1 MTGKLLLRGM
11 LVGILAGLLA
21 FGFARVFGE
30 PEVDRAIAFEEMG
43 AAMHE
48 VEETANGVAAHNH
61 DHEEELVSREVQAS
75 FGLLTGVVVYS
86 ASMGGLFALV
96 FAYALGR
103 VGRIGPRSL
112 GALLALAAFVSLY
125 LVPSLKY
132 PANPPS
138 VGDPESIQRRT
149 ALFFLMIA
157 VSVAAAAIAV
167 NFARRLIARH
177 GAWTGA
183 LAGVALYLLVCAVA
197 AGLFPAVREVPADF
211 PADLL
216 WQFRLVSLGIQ
227 AILWSTLGLVFG
239 WWVERSLVRP
249 GRYALA

>member
-11 LVGILAGLLA
+11 LVGVLAGLLVFA
-21 FGFARVFGE
+21 FAFVFGE
-30 PEVDRAIAFEEMG
+30 PQVDRAIAFEEQMSALHEAAEATGG
-43 AAMHE
+43 AA
-48 VEETANGVAAHNH
+48 H

-75 FGLLTGVVVYS
+75 FGLLTGVVVYG
-86 ASMGGLFALV
+86 AAMGGLFALV

-103 VGRIGPRSL
+103 TGRLGPRALS
-112 GALLALAAFVSLY
+112 ALLALAAFVALY

-138 VGDPESIQRRT
+138 VGDPESIRQRT

-157 VSVAAAAIAV
+157 LSIAAAVIAL
-167 NFARRLIARH
+167 NLARRLLAEH

-183 LAGVALYLLVCAVA
+183 IAGMAVYLGICAA
-197 AGLFPAVREVPADF
+197 AGLLFPAVREVPADF

-227 AILWSTLGLVFG
+227 AILWTTVGLVFG
-239 WWVERSLVRP
+239 WWMEAVPLHRP
-249 GRYALA
+249 RLGKA

>member
-1 MTGKLLLRGM
+1 M
-11 LVGILAGLLA
+11 LVGVLAGLLA

-30 PEVDRAIAFEEMG
+30 PEVDRAIAFEEHVSALHEAEE
-43 AAMHE
+43 AAAGGM
-48 VEETANGVAAHNH
+48 AAH

-75 FGLLTGVVVYS
+75 VGLLTGVVVYS
-86 ASMGGLFALV
+86 AAMGGLFALV

-103 VGRIGPRSL
+103 SGRLGPRAL
-112 GALLALAAFVSLY
+112 GALLALAAFVALY

-138 VGDPESIQRRT
+138 VGDPESIRRRT

-157 VSVAAAAIAV
+157 LSVAAAIIAV
-167 NFARRLIARH
+167 KLARNLMARH

-183 LAGVALYLLVCAVA
+183 LAGAGLYLLVCAIA
-197 AGLFPAVREVPADF
+197 AALFPAVREVPADF

-227 AILWSTLGLVFG
+227 AILWSTVGLV
-239 WWVERSLVRP
+239 
-249 GRYALA
+249 

>member
-30 PEVDRAIAFEEMG
+30 PEVDRAIAFEEQH

-48 VEETANGVAAHNH
+48 AEEAAAGQPHE
-61 DHEEELVSREVQAS
+61 HEEELVSRDMQAS

-103 VGRIGPRSL
+103 VGRLGPRGL

-167 NFARRLIARH
+167 NFARRLVARH

-183 LAGVALYLLVCAVA
+183 LGGAALYLLVCALA

-227 AILWSTLGLVFG
+227 AILWSTVGLLFG

>member
-21 FGFARVFGE
+21 FGFARIFGE

-43 AAMHE
+43 AAMHQADE
-48 VEETANGVAAHNH
+48 AEGGHAH
-61 DHEEELVSREVQAS
+61 DHEEELVSREMQA
-75 FGLLTGVVVYS
+75 GLGLFTGVVVYS
-86 ASMGGLFALV
+86 AAMGGLFALV

-103 VGRIGPRSL
+103 VGRIGPRGL
-112 GALLALAAFVSLY
+112 GALLALAAFASLY

-167 NFARRLIARH
+167 NFARRIIARH

-183 LAGVALYLLVCAVA
+183 LAGAALYVLVCAVA

-227 AILWSTLGLVFG
+227 AILWSTVGLVFG

>member
-11 LVGILAGLLA
+11 LVGVLAGLIVFA
-21 FGFARVFGE
+21 FAFVFGE
-30 PEVDRAIAFEEMG
+30 PQVDRAIAFEEQMSALHEAEEATSGG
-43 AAMHE
+43 AA
-48 VEETANGVAAHNH
+48 H

-75 FGLLTGVVVYS
+75 FGLLTGVVVYG
-86 ASMGGLFALV
+86 AAMGGLFALV
-96 FAYALGR
+96 FAYGLGR
-103 VGRIGPRSL
+103 TGRLSPRALS
-112 GALLALAAFVSLY
+112 ALLALAAFVALY

-138 VGDPESIQRRT
+138 VGDPESIRQRT

-157 VSVAAAAIAV
+157 LSIAAAVISL
-167 NFARRLIARH
+167 NLGRRLLAEH

-183 LAGVALYLLVCAVA
+183 VAGIAVYLGICAVA
-197 AGLFPAVREVPADF
+197 GLLFPAVREVPADF

-227 AILWSTLGLVFG
+227 AILWSTVGLVFG
-239 WWVERSLVRP
+239 WWIESRPLSQSLI
-249 GRYALA
+249 GKA

>member
-11 LVGILAGLLA
+11 LVGLLAGLLA
-21 FGFARVFGE
+21 FGFARIFGE
-30 PEVDRAIAFEEMG
+30 PQVDRAIAFEERGALEHEHQGPG
-43 AAMHE
+43 AAGGHSH
-48 VEETANGVAAHNH
+48 A
-61 DHEEELVSREVQAS
+61 HEEELVSRDVQAGL
-75 FGLLTGVVVYS
+75 GLLVGVLVYG

-103 VGRIGPRSL
+103 VGRLGPRGL
-112 GALLALAAFVSLY
+112 AALLALAAFVALH

-138 VGDPESIQRRT
+138 VGDPQSIRQRT

-157 VSVAAAAIAV
+157 VSVAAAAFAV
-167 NFARRLIARH
+167 NLARRLIARH

-183 LAGVALYLLVCAVA
+183 LAGVAVYLAICALA
-197 AGLFPAVREVPADF
+197 GGLFPAVREVPADF

-227 AILWSTLGLVFG
+227 AILWSTVGLLFG
-239 WWVERSLVRP
+239 GWVERGLLGR